1 MPCCTKRFTLGR
13 RGAALASAA
22 LSLFALAC
30 EPASEIGLD
39 ALTGEPPASA
49 TYLELT
55 GSAAT
60 VLRKDSVLTANKASA
75 LVGELR
81 DGTVGLTQAEA
92 YFQVTPLSA
101 NPAAALPADAIADS
115 LVATYA
121 FGQYYGA
128 ADGSQQLELLELD
141 EGFLDDKAYYAE
153 SPALA
158 TKPGRLAETSFKL
171 RYKPVAP
178 VPPRILTNPWVS
190 GDTATRK
197 ADSARTL
204 APVRFTI
211 KNHPLQESLFR
222 LIGTSGLTSGF
233 KDKLKGLAVRAVG
246 PNQTAIVSLSPAAP
260 DTRMVLYYRLNA
272 ADTTVRTF
280 TFSLGNALT
289 ERHFTRI
296 KTTYDGDYLKRF
308 ATGIRHDTV
317 NAKSTNGFTA
327 YLQGGLELGTRIQ
340 LAGIEE
346 QLRALKGRIAINR
359 AELIIPV
366 KPYAAGVY
374 AVPSAAYL
382 VEVNADNK
390 VLKNAGQLRTVQ
402 ANGSDA
408 TGTSSPATVIY
419 DASTRSY
426 RVLLTSY
433 LDARIN
439 DKLLDQQATAF
450 WLLPTLPGVTGLG
463 LNRAL
468 IDGGPGQIRLKV
480 YYSELN

>member
-22 LSLFALAC
+22 LSLLALAC

-101 NPAAALPADAIADS
+101 NPAAALPADAVADS
-115 LVATYA
+115 LVVTCA

-158 TKPGRLAETSFKL
+158 TKPGRLAETAFKL
-171 RYKPVAP
+171 RYKLIAP
-178 VPPRILTNPWVS
+178 VPPRILTNPWVA

-197 ADSARTL
+197 ADKVRAL
-204 APVRFTI
+204 APLRFTI
-211 KNHPLQESLFR
+211 KNHPLKESLFR
-222 LIGTSGLTSGF
+222 IIGTPGLTTGF
-233 KDKLKGLAVRAVG
+233 KDKLKGLAIRPVG

-260 DTRMVLYYRLNA
+260 DTRMVLYYRLA

-280 TFSLGNALT
+280 TFSIGNTLT

-308 ATGIRHDTV
+308 AAGTPHDTV
-317 NAKSTNGFTA
+317 NAKRTNGFTA
-327 YLQGGLELGTRIQ
+327 YLQGGLELGTYIQ
-340 LAGIEE
+340 LPGIEE
-346 QLRALKGRIAINR
+346 QLRARKGRIAINR

-374 AVPSAAYL
+374 PVPGTAYL
-382 VEVNADNK
+382 VEVNAANK

-402 ANGSDA
+402 ANSSNP
-408 TGTSSPATVIY
+408 TGTNNPATVVY
-419 DASTRSY
+419 DAGTRSY

-439 DKLLDQQATAF
+439 DKLLDQQAAAF
-450 WLLPTLPGVTGLG
+450 WLLPTLPGVNSLG

-468 IDGGPGQIRLKV
+468 IDGSPGQIRLKV